1 MAFRD
6 ARHQGHVIL
15 DDLINLSLLERSGK
29 GKCVKMNRILRKMAL
44 KISLQ
49 SDGSKFLAKPCEGL
63 QDFPDSKEW
72 EDANRISLMNNQLC
86 TLPKSLSCHNLSTL
100 LLQRNNGLRAI
111 PFSFFNSMH
120 VLRVLDLHGTGIISL
135 PSSISKLIHLRGL
148 YLNSCTSFTGLPHT
162 IRELEKLELLDI
174 RGTKLSFLHI
184 ERLIWLKCLRIS
196 LSSFSLGIKSGSI
209 SAFVS
214 LEEFCVDD
222 DLSVEWPDEDL
233 KIVTEEVATLQK
245 LTSLQ
250 FCFPTV
256 DSLDLFV
263 HRSPAWKKISHFS
276 FQFSVGHQDS
286 TSSHFLKSSDYR
298 SLNCLKLVN
307 GGGRHPV
314 ITEVL
319 MVTDAFGL
327 INHKG
332 VSTLSD
338 FGIHNMK
345 NMLVC
350 SVEGCNEMEW
360 QIAC

>member
-1 MAFRD
+1 
-6 ARHQGHVIL
+6 
-15 DDLINLSLLERSGK
+15 
-29 GKCVKMNRILRKMAL
+29 
-44 KISLQ
+44 
-49 SDGSKFLAKPCEGL
+49 
-63 QDFPDSKEW
+63 
-72 EDANRISLMNNQLC
+72 
-86 TLPKSLSCHNLSTL
+86 
-100 LLQRNNGLRAI
+100 
-111 PFSFFNSMH
+111 MH

-184 ERLIWLKCLRIS
+184 ERLIWLTCLRIS

-319 MVTDAFGL
+319 TVTDAFGL

-350 SVEGCNEMEW
+350 SVEGCNEIRTIICGNGVANSVLENLDILYIKNVPKLRSIW
-360 QIAC
+360 QGPVPEGSLAQLTTLTLTKCPELKKIFSNGMIQQLSKLQHLKVEECHQIEEIIMDSENQVLEVDALPRLKTLVLIDLPELRSIWVDDSLE